1 MRILIVEKS
10 LLDLQRM
17 AAALGKLGCQ
27 VEGATGL
34 SEARQLLKR
43 GTCSLLLLAQQ
54 EDDPQGTLGL
64 LRELPDLAPGTLSV
78 FITHDGGLRDYQ
90 QALKLGAVDVLV
102 RPFSEEEIVDTV
114 LRAMD
119 CLSGFRGSV
128 HGVSLVDLL
137 QLFHL
142 SRRSTLIEVRGADGQ
157 GVIAMDKGYL
167 VHAELDGITGEDAL
181 VLLLA
186 MEGGSL
192 RSLPY
197 REAGQSI
204 QGPFQEVLFEAL
216 RRLDEGDLPNLT
228 YSRRKLAVRSPVPS
242 CFPTSALP
250 PGDLRLV
257 ALKEHVR
264 ELDPEL
270 SLGLV
275 SGVRC
280 YPLLPGNLGDGVLIG
295 LGGRFLARLPPLA
308 PGWSQLQRVAG
319 RGGLG
324 LLGGRCAAT
333 FLAAKRWQ
341 SSSDERYFRRNL
353 AKIEQYLQRE
363 LPAVAAPGIRA
374 VG

>member
-1 MRILIVEKS
+1 MK
-10 LLDLQRM
+10 QP
-17 AAALGKLGCQ
+17 
-27 VEGATGL
+27 L
-34 SEARQLLKR
+34 SEARYILKR
-43 GTCSLLLLAQQ
+43 GSCSLLMLAHQ
-54 EDDPQGTLGL
+54 EDDPQGAMGL
-64 LRELPDLAPGTLSV
+64 LRELPELAPGTLPV

-102 RPFSEEEIVDTV
+102 RPFSEEEVVDTV

-142 SRRSTLIEVRGADGQ
+142 SKRSTIIEVQGSDGQ
-157 GVIAMDKGYL
+157 GQLVLDKGYL
-167 VHAELDGITGEDAL
+167 VHAEIDGITGEHAL

-197 REAGQSI
+197 RELGQSI
-204 QGPFQEVLFEAL
+204 QGQFQEVLFEAL

-228 YSRRKLAVRSPVPS
+228 HSRRKLVARSPVPS

-257 ALKEHVR
+257 ALKEYVR
-264 ELDPEL
+264 ELDPQL
-270 SLGLV
+270 ALGLV

-280 YPLLPGNLGDGVLIG
+280 YPLLPGNLGEGVLIG
-295 LGGRFLARLPPLA
+295 LGGRFLARLPPLTLQ
-308 PGWSQLQRVAG
+308 WSQLQRVAG

-324 LLGGRCAAT
+324 LIGGRCAAT

-341 SSSDERYFRRNL
+341 STSDERYFRRNL
-353 AKIEQYLQRE
+353 GKIEQYLQRE
-363 LPAVAAPGIRA
+363 LPPSVAPGAQATSLGRQ
-374 VG
+374 GMC